1 MPSNKVGGIA
11 YVKIDENQY
20 PLRGNLKY
28 SPGKRERE
36 SVVGQDGEVHGV
48 KEMGK
53 APFIEM
59 DVTDRGDISI
69 EQLQDITDG
78 TVTAELN
85 NGKVFVLK
93 NAAVMNQI
101 ENDTAEG
108 QFTLRFEGK
117 EGKEIVANG

>member
-28 SPGKRERE
+28 APGKRERE
-36 SVVGQDGEVHGV
+36 SVVGQDGEVHGI

-117 EGKEIVANG
+117 EGKEIASNA